1 MPAEYRQKLKSFD
14 SFKYMGVVEKVAGLL
29 IQSIGPEARMGDV
42 CQLRVLGE
50 SRSVMAEVVGIQ
62 ENRILLM
69 PYDDV
74 KGIGTGSIVEN
85 LGNKLHIP
93 VGPGLMGRIVNGV
106 GQVIDDK
113 PPLKN
118 PHMFPV
124 ERHYSNPLGR
134 PRIFEKMTFG
144 IKAIDSLLTIGKGQ
158 RMGIFSGS
166 GIGKSTIMGMI
177 ARNVSA
183 DVNVIGL
190 VGERG
195 REVLDFIGKD
205 LGEEGMSRSVL
216 VVATSDQPAMMRSK
230 CAVVATAIAEYF
242 QEQGLDVLLMM
253 DSLTRFAM
261 AQREIGLAV
270 GEPPVSRGYPPSI
283 YADLPKLLERSGNFE
298 KGSITGIYT
307 VLVEGDDTNEPISD
321 TVRGI
326 LDGHIIL
333 SRELAQ
339 RNHYPPIDVNAS
351 ISRLMNDIVSA
362 DQLALA
368 QQMRELLAIYQA
380 NYDLIAIGAYKRGSN
395 PRVDKSLQY
404 IDRINKFLRQEIE
417 ESFSYDESLALMA
430 RAVASVAPVVSV
442 AEAV

>member
-1 MPAEYRQKLKSFD
+1 MMATSTLPRYRQKLKNYD
-14 SFKYMGVVEKVAGLL
+14 SFKYMGVVDRVAGLL

-42 CQLRVLGE
+42 CRLRVLGE
-50 SRSVMAEVVGIQ
+50 EEGVMAEVVGIQ

-74 KGIGTGSIVEN
+74 KGIGLGSSVEN
-85 LGNKLHIP
+85 LGGKLRIP
-93 VGPGLMGRIVNGV
+93 VGEGLKGRIVNGV
-106 GQVIDDK
+106 GQVIDGK
-113 PPLKN
+113 GPLAGEF
-118 PHMFPV
+118 HMQPA
-124 ERHYSNPLGR
+124 ERHYANPLAR
-134 PRIFEKMTFG
+134 PRITDKLTFG
-144 IKAIDSLLTIGKGQ
+144 VKAIDSLLTIGKGQ

-166 GIGKSTIMGMI
+166 GIGKSTLMGMI
-177 ARNVSA
+177 ARNISA
-183 DVNVIGL
+183 DVNVIAL

-205 LGEEGMSRSVL
+205 LGEDGMRKSVL

-242 QEQGLDVLLMM
+242 QEEGRDVLLMM

-283 YADLPKLLERSGNFE
+283 YADLPKLLERSGNFTS
-298 KGSITGIYT
+298 GSITGIYT

-333 SRELAQ
+333 SRALAQ
-339 RNHYPPIDVNAS
+339 RNHYPPIDIGMS
-351 ISRLMNDIVSA
+351 ISRLMNDIVAA
-362 DQLALA
+362 DQLDMA
-368 QQMRELLAIYQA
+368 QKMRELLAVYYA
-380 NYDLIAIGAYKRGSN
+380 NYDIIAIGAYKKGSN
-395 PRVDKSLQY
+395 PRVDRALRY
-404 IDRINKFLRQEIE
+404 IDRLNAFLRQEIE
-417 ESFSYDESLALMA
+417 ASFTYDETLALMA
-430 RAVASVAPVVSV
+430 
-442 AEAV
+442 EALEG